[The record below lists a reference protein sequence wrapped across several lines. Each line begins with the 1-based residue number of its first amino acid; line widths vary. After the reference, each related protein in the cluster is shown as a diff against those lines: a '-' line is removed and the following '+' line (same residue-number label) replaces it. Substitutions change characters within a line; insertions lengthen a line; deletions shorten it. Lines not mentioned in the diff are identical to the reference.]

1 MAVGCC
7 ASTFSGAEVDAGALA
22 GTHGGAFSAIVRCS
36 ARETAAWALVAPSAK
51 RIVARGFGL
60 RELRALSAG
69 LRAVIFGELIR
80 RKEGGGGGGGGR
92 TPEASTEKK
101 SVTS

>member
-1 MAVGCC
+1 M
-7 ASTFSGAEVDAGALA
+7 DAGALA

-80 RKEGGGGGGGGR
+80 RKEGGEGEGGEER
-92 TPEASTEKK
+92 RRRAQKRK
-101 SVTS
+101 V